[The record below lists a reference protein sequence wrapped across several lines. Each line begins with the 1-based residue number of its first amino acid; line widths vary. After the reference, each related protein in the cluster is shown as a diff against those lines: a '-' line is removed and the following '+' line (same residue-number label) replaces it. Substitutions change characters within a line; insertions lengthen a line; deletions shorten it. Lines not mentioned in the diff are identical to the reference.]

1 MRMHRACRYTLIGFA
16 VLYALAVGL
25 FIIGTFGLFGSPSG
39 PLAGVFLVPLG
50 VPWNRMLGVFPEP
63 LWPTLAA
70 LAPAVNLIILMV
82 ICHWGALKRSAE
94 RG

>member
-1 MRMHRACRYTLIGFA
+1 MQIRLACSLAVIAFS

-25 FIIGTFGLFGSPSG
+25 FIIGTFGHFGSPSG

-50 VPWNRMLGVFPEP
+50 LPWNLVLDVFPEP

-70 LAPAVNLIILMV
+70 LAPALNLIILV
-82 ICHWGALKRSAE
+82 LICGWGAR
-94 RG
+94 R

>member
-1 MRMHRACRYTLIGFA
+1 MQIRLACGLVVIAFS
-16 VLYALAVGL
+16 VLYALAVVL

-50 VPWNRMLGVFPEP
+50 LPWNLVLDVFTEP

-70 LAPAVNLIILMV
+70 LAPALNLIILV
-82 ICHWGALKRSAE
+82 LICGWGAR
-94 RG
+94 R

>member
-1 MRMHRACRYTLIGFA
+1 MHVACRLAVVGFF

-25 FIIGTFGLFGSPSG
+25 FIVGTYGLFGSPSG

-50 VPWNRMLGVFPEP
+50 WPWNRLVDVFPEP

-70 LAPAVNLIILMV
+70 LAPAVNLVILV
-82 ICHWGALKRSAE
+82 LICRLGPGLLKES
-94 RG
+94 

>member
-1 MRMHRACRYTLIGFA
+1 MRMHRACRCTLIGFA

-25 FIIGTFGLFGSPSG
+25 FIIGTSG

-50 VPWNRMLGVFPEP
+50 LPWNRMLGVFPEP

-70 LAPAVNLIILMV
+70 LAPAVNLIILML
-82 ICHWGALKRSAE
+82 ICGWGAR
-94 RG
+94 R

>member
-1 MRMHRACRYTLIGFA
+1 MQIRLACSLVVVAFS

-50 VPWNRMLGVFPEP
+50 LPWNLVLDVFPEP
-63 LWPTLAA
+63 LWPALAA
-70 LAPAVNLIILMV
+70 LAPALNLIILV
-82 ICHWGALKRSAE
+82 LICGWGAR
-94 RG
+94 R